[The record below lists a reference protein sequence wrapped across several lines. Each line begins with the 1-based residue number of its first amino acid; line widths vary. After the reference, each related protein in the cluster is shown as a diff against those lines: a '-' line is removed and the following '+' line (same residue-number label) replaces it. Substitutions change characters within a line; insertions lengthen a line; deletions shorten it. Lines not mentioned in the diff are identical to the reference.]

1 MTIPNPT
8 APQPSPAPQ
17 PSYASQPSPDWRP
30 APPSSSRP
38 GRWIA
43 ILLIVLG
50 AIGALWAIVGG
61 LVQGF
66 SSHAATSSSTTAD
79 AAGVEELRIDSSAAA
94 FEVRFADVDEASLDV
109 TTTGGPAQQWRL
121 ERSGDALVVDSDR
134 GWRWF
139 GFGIM
144 FGDRIGEEQAVLTLP
159 AALERDGV
167 DLTATVSAGSLD
179 ASADWGTASV
189 DLSAG
194 NADIGGTADELIVQ
208 VSAGE
213 ARLAIDSPRTVQLD
227 VSAGRVVGA
236 VTGEQPAAITATV
249 SAGAI
254 ELAIPDGQYAVTQD
268 VSAGSAA
275 IDVDADRQ
283 AAATIDVEVSA
294 GSVTLRGESR

>member
-1 MTIPNPT
+1 MTVPNPT
-8 APQPSPAPQ
+8 AAQPSPAPQ
-17 PSYASQPSPDWRP
+17 PSPAWQP
-30 APPSSSRP
+30 APPSSNRP

-43 ILLIVLG
+43 VLLIVLG
-50 AIGALWAIVGG
+50 AIGALWAIAGG

-66 SSHAATSSSTTAD
+66 SSHAATSSSATAD

-94 FEVRFADVDEASLDV
+94 FEIRFADVEEATLDV
-109 TTTGGPAQQWRL
+109 TTAGGPAQQWRL

-144 FGDRIGEEQAVLTLP
+144 FGDRVGEEQAVLTLP
-159 AALERDGV
+159 AALEHDGV

-194 NADIGGTADELIVQ
+194 NVDIGGTADDLTVQ
-208 VSAGE
+208 VAAGE
-213 ARLAIDSPRTVQLD
+213 ARLDVADVGTVGID

-236 VTGEQPAAITATV
+236 ISGDQPDAIDATV
-249 SAGAI
+249 SAGSV
-254 ELAIPDGQYAVTQD
+254 ELTIPDGEYAVTED
-268 VSAGSAA
+268 ASAGSS
-275 IDVDADRQ
+275 DVRVVDDPSATS
-283 AAATIDVEVSA
+283 TIDVEVSA
-294 GSVTLRGESR
+294 GSVRLSGQD

>member
-8 APQPSPAPQ
+8 APQPSPA
-17 PSYASQPSPDWRP
+17 SQPAPEWRP

-50 AIGALWAIVGG
+50 AIGALWAIAGG

-79 AAGVEELRIDSSAAA
+79 AAGVQELRIDSAAAA
-94 FEVRFADVDEASLDV
+94 FEVRFADVDEATLDV

-144 FGDRIGEEQAVLTLP
+144 FGDRVGEEQAVLTLP
-159 AALERDGV
+159 AELEHDGV

-194 NADIGGTADELIVQ
+194 NADIGGTADELTVQ

-213 ARLAIDSPRTVQLD
+213 ARLDVADVGTVGID

-236 VTGEQPAAITATV
+236 ITGDQPDAIEAMV
-249 SAGAI
+249 SAGSV
-254 ELAIPDGQYAVTQD
+254 ELTIPDGSYAVTEDASAGSSEVLVVDDPSATSTIDVD
-268 VSAGSAA
+268 VSAGS
-275 IDVDADRQ
+275 VR
-283 AAATIDVEVSA
+283 
-294 GSVTLRGESR
+294 LRGED